1 MPVMDGL
8 VATSQIRSFEKQQSL
23 APVTILAVTG
33 VASAAMQQQAVAAG
47 IDNYLIK
54 PLSLQQL
61 KRAIAEN
68 RSISSS

>member
-8 VATSQIRSFEKQQSL
+8 VATSHIRAFEKQQCL

-33 VASAAMQQQAVAAG
+33 VASATMQQQAVAAG

-54 PLSLQQL
+54 PLNLQQL
-61 KRAIAEN
+61 KRAIAK
-68 RSISSS
+68 SI